1 MHALKRVELWQIPPR
16 SPDCNPVEK
25 FWSWVRAR
33 LRDMDLK
40 DLEMKRP
47 PIGRSALRERV
58 KRLLRTRKA
67 KEVAKNTVLGLKKVC
82 QTILKKRGGGTR
94 G

>member
-1 MHALKRVELWQIPPR
+1 
-16 SPDCNPVEK
+16 
-25 FWSWVRAR
+25 
-33 LRDMDLK
+33 MDLK

-82 QTILKKRGGGTR
+82 QMILRKRMLKSISENYLIYPSP
-94 G
+94 